1 MKKLFFTMAVF
12 AAIAFGTFISL
23 DGNNSNNQQELNL
36 AALAAVTVA
45 QAEDGG
51 CCHSCPGT
59 NNDSDVCNTCDGHS
73 FLGFCCG
80 CGGSA

>member
-36 AALAAVTVA
+36 AALASITVA
-45 QAEDGG
+45 QAEDNGE
-51 CCHSCPGT
+51 CHSCPYEKDTGCT
-59 NNDSDVCNTCDGHS
+59 TLDGAFFPNH
-73 FLGFCCG
+73 CCG
-80 CGGSA
+80 CDGSA